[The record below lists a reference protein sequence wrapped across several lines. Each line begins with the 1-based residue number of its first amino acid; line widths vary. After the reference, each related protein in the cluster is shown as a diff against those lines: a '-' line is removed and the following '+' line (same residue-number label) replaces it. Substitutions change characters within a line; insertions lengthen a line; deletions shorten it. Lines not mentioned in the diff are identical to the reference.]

1 MIWDPTITTSGQNSV
16 IASYIMDELG
26 EVCGRDLVVN
36 PANIEEMACAIESFL
51 KNNGNPTAVDS
62 KYLVM
67 LASRALSSIG
77 EKQAAQRLL
86 LFGTGLIKP
95 AEWEI
100 TNGESMWVLDL
111 KQITVKNDVFLE
123 LIFLNSLH
131 IILESIADVWDE
143 SDGRGTLGLRN
154 ICCVASSLLG
164 ASGKTKKM
172 SSLAGEIK
180 RLCDRKLEQIGDE
193 RGWSEFP
200 QVMNLDM

>member
-1 MIWDPTITTSGQNSV
+1 MIWDPTIIAGEQKSV

-36 PANIEEMACAIESFL
+36 PSNVEELARAIESFL
-51 KNNGNPTAVDS
+51 KHNGNPSVIDS

-100 TNGESMWVLDL
+100 TSGKSMWVLDL
-111 KQITVKNDVFLE
+111 KQMTVKNDVFLE

-131 IILESIADVWDE
+131 IILESIADIWDE
-143 SDGRGTLGLRN
+143 SDGHGVLGLRN
-154 ICCVASSLLG
+154 VCCVGSSLLG
-164 ASGKTKKM
+164 APGKTRKL

-180 RLCDRKLEQIGDE
+180 RLCDRKLEQIGDA

-200 QVMNLDM
+200 HVMNLDM

>member
-1 MIWDPTITTSGQNSV
+1 MIWDPTITSGGQNSV

-36 PANIEEMACAIESFL
+36 PSNVEELAGAIESFL
-51 KNNGNPTAVDS
+51 KNNGSSAAVDS

-77 EKQAAQRLL
+77 EKRAAQRLL
-86 LFGTGLIKP
+86 LFGTGLIRP

-123 LIFLNSLH
+123 LVFLNSLH
-131 IILESIADVWDE
+131 IILESIADIWDE
-143 SDGRGTLGLRN
+143 SDGHGVLGLRN

-164 ASGKTKKM
+164 AQGKTKKI

-200 QVMNLDM
+200 HVMNLDM